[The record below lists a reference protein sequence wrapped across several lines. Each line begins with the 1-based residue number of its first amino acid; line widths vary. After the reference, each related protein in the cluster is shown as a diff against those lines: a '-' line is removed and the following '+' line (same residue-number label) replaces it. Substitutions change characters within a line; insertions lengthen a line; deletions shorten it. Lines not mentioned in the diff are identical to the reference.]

1 MSAQGDPC
9 PDCGAELVYRYISL
23 NEKLLLCPASECFY
37 PFDITEDIASM
48 CVPVV
53 NTEGDSTDS
62 EPPDE
67 QLAQMT
73 AVPGARRIK
82 TPRRR
87 KKRGHNWSVTPR
99 KDGSVPPPRRPSTVG
114 NETPSSSRPADA
126 PAAPPAI
133 RAAPVAAPTPAA
145 VSAAPAAMAG
155 GGKQKAT
162 VVAEKVATPS
172 SPPEPT
178 VKIKCNGKDRFVPHV
193 EYKDFIRIERGGV
206 AGFLGSKVLEA
217 HGVTDGKKD
226 EKKDLATVTK
236 GDILERIVEMV
247 ARNHFNVAKEVIEVV
262 GGPGDGG
269 RDIVIRTKSKI
280 HIIDCK
286 AYKEGNNVSSKDVR
300 SIMGALLSHDDNY
313 DIGEGIVVTTSGFSE
328 EALKAKKRFN
338 TICMRKIKRSI
349 ALWGEADGCDD
360 SLKDVTYRAIGQ
372 GLALAWL
379 MPQL

>member
-1 MSAQGDPC
+1 MVPGGGE
-9 PDCGAELVYRYISL
+9 GAAPSVA
-23 NEKLLLCPASECFY
+23 AS
-37 PFDITEDIASM
+37 PRGKRPRVS
-48 CVPVV
+48 PPP
-53 NTEGDSTDS
+53 
-62 EPPDE
+62 EPP
-67 QLAQMT
+67 
-73 AVPGARRIK
+73 RSS
-82 TPRRR
+82 
-87 KKRGHNWSVTPR
+87 KKAN
-99 KDGSVPPPRRPSTVG
+99 VG
-114 NETPSSSRPADA
+114 NEIPSSSR

-133 RAAPVAAPTPAA
+133 RAAPVAAPAPAA

-162 VVAEKVATPS
+162 VVAEKAATPS

-193 EYKDFIRIERGGV
+193 EYKDYIGIERGGV
-206 AGFLGSKVLEA
+206 AGFLLGSKVLEA

-236 GDILERIVEMV
+236 GGILERIVEMV

-300 SIMGALLSHDDNY
+300 SIMGALLSHEDTY
-313 DIGEGIVVTTSGFSE
+313 EHGEGFVVTTSGFTE
-328 EALKAKKRFN
+328 EAVKAKRMFN
-338 TICMRKIKRSI
+338 TMCQHKMNRSI
-349 ALWGEADGCDD
+349 ALWGEGGGCDN
-360 SLKDVTYRAIGQ
+360 SLKDAIYRAIGQ
-372 GLALAWL
+372 GSALDWL
-379 MPQL
+379 HEVLKHLENHELLRLD